1 MYKLTCR
8 DIGIDC
14 DFVVENSEKKIICD
28 SFNLHT
34 TAKHNRVIPMRKI
47 LGTIEKKNKEQHNE
61 RKTNN
66 IDESETLKLEKWSFG
81 RRHFS

>member
-47 LGTIEKKNKEQHNE
+47 LGTIEKK
-61 RKTNN
+61 
-66 IDESETLKLEKWSFG
+66 
-81 RRHFS
+81 